1 MLETNSLHHTK
12 VQIVP
17 FTGNKKLSLLIQ
29 QSPTFLSPGTGFME
43 DSFSVD
49 PGGWGCF
56 GDDLRALHVL
66 CTLFLL
72 LLHQLHLKSS
82 GIRSQ
87 RLGTPALIP
96 SLDQYSGLFYP
107 IQGKVRQELQE
118 IWWSLCVCS
127 VASVVSSSLGFSSSP
142 PGSSVHGILQAR
154 ILEWVAISFSKGSF
168 NPGIELASFTSP
180 AFTTSTT

>member
-1 MLETNSLHHTK
+1 MLETNSLHPTK

-29 QSPTFLSPGTGFME
+29 RSPTFLSPGTGFME
-43 DSFSVD
+43 DSFSMD

-72 LLHQLHLKSS
+72 LLHKLHLRSS

-96 SLDQYSGLFYP
+96 SLDQYSGLMSFR
-107 IQGKVRQELQE
+107 IDWFDLLGDSQE
-118 IWWSLCVCS
+118 
-127 VASVVSSSLGFSSSP
+127 SSSIPQFKDINSLALSFLYGPTVISIHDYWKNSSFECTD
-142 PGSSVHGILQAR
+142 LC
-154 ILEWVAISFSKGSF
+154 W
-168 NPGIELASFTSP
+168 
-180 AFTTSTT
+180 